1 MEAELIKIFVNKHIK
16 LEYHNGFI
24 IRGAIIK
31 VYQDSILFLSD
42 QGMRSAI
49 SLSEI
54 KSVCEVGF

>member
-1 MEAELIKIFVNKHIK
+1 MEAEIIEIFVGKHVK

-31 VYQDSILFLSD
+31 VYKDSILFFSD
-42 QGMRSAI
+42 QKMKSAI